1 MVKSIYRGRSFIVD
15 DKQIF
20 ASVEVCDHEVRMVV
34 GEFFSPRLNILKV
47 EMIPC
52 SGLSYN
58 TINNA
63 DEIISAIETACKQ
76 TEQMLGAKLEKVIL
90 SIPSYQMQRKSVR
103 VTVPVK
109 GYDGVVSVQDI
120 RNAMKLAERQV
131 SIGKELALVQTVCVK
146 YTIDGIASRRIPIG
160 ERAKELVVDID
171 LLCADRQL
179 AYSLVGC
186 IEKAGLQ
193 VMDIYL
199 DTYAAAKEAALFEQS
214 VDRNV
219 VLLKMEREATTVA
232 RLSKGKLME
241 STIVPLG
248 VGSIAARVVDEYG
261 LKREEACELVKYS
274 ARLNEKV
281 NSTNPVYIWS
291 VNGNA
296 KKITEAELCKCISP
310 LVSKWVEDMQKI
322 LSGILQA
329 GPSTVIITGE
339 GGEMQGLNELLQSSL
354 NCEVRN
360 YIPETLGARNAGMT
374 TCLGLF
380 YAYKDK
386 LPITGYTDNS
396 LDMKAFMDSVSYRER
411 KPNSEDT
418 LTGKLKGMFS
428 TSNKK

>member
-1 MVKSIYRGRSFIVD
+1 MD

-109 GYDGVVSVQDI
+109 GYDGIVSVQDI

>member
-1 MVKSIYRGRSFIVD
+1 MD

-171 LLCADRQL
+171 LVCADRQL

>member
-1 MVKSIYRGRSFIVD
+1 MD

-63 DEIISAIETACKQ
+63 DEMISAIETACKQ

>member
-1 MVKSIYRGRSFIVD
+1 MD

-76 TEQMLGAKLEKVIL
+76 TEQMLSAKLEKVIL

-386 LPITGYTDNS
+386 LPITGYNDNS

>member
-1 MVKSIYRGRSFIVD
+1 MD

-171 LLCADRQL
+171 VLCADRQL

-428 TSNKK
+428 TSNKNKDCGK

>member
-1 MVKSIYRGRSFIVD
+1 MD

-329 GPSTVIITGE
+329 GSSTVIITGE

>member
-1 MVKSIYRGRSFIVD
+1 MD

-219 VLLKMEREATTVA
+219 VLLKTEREATTVA

>member
-1 MVKSIYRGRSFIVD
+1 MD

-310 LVSKWVEDMQKI
+310 LVSKWIEDMQKI

>member
-1 MVKSIYRGRSFIVD
+1 MD

-296 KKITEAELCKCISP
+296 KKITEAELCKCISL

>member
-1 MVKSIYRGRSFIVD
+1 MD

-20 ASVEVCDHEVRMVV
+20 ASAEVCDHEVRMVV

-329 GPSTVIITGE
+329 GPSIVIITGE

>member
-1 MVKSIYRGRSFIVD
+1 MD

-131 SIGKELALVQTVCVK
+131 SIGKELALVQTECVK

>member
-1 MVKSIYRGRSFIVD
+1 M
-15 DKQIF
+15 
-20 ASVEVCDHEVRMVV
+20 
-34 GEFFSPRLNILKV
+34 
-47 EMIPC
+47 
-52 SGLSYN
+52 
-58 TINNA
+58 
-63 DEIISAIETACKQ
+63 
-76 TEQMLGAKLEKVIL
+76 
-90 SIPSYQMQRKSVR
+90 
-103 VTVPVK
+103 
-109 GYDGVVSVQDI
+109 
-120 RNAMKLAERQV
+120 
-131 SIGKELALVQTVCVK
+131 
-146 YTIDGIASRRIPIG
+146 
-160 ERAKELVVDID
+160 
-171 LLCADRQL
+171 
-179 AYSLVGC
+179 
-186 IEKAGLQ
+186 
-193 VMDIYL
+193 
-199 DTYAAAKEAALFEQS
+199 
-214 VDRNV
+214 
-219 VLLKMEREATTVA
+219 
-232 RLSKGKLME
+232 
-241 STIVPLG
+241 
-248 VGSIAARVVDEYG
+248 
-261 LKREEACELVKYS
+261 KYS

>member
-1 MVKSIYRGRSFIVD
+1 MD

-76 TEQMLGAKLEKVIL
+76 TEQMLSAKLEKVIL

-354 NCEVRN
+354 KCEVRN

>member
-1 MVKSIYRGRSFIVD
+1 MD

-193 VMDIYL
+193 VMDIYF

-274 ARLNEKV
+274 TRLNEKV

>member
-1 MVKSIYRGRSFIVD
+1 MD

-281 NSTNPVYIWS
+281 NSTNTVYIWS

-386 LPITGYTDNS
+386 LPITGYNDNS

>member
-1 MVKSIYRGRSFIVD
+1 MD

-354 NCEVRN
+354 NCKVRN

>member
-1 MVKSIYRGRSFIVD
+1 
-15 DKQIF
+15 
-20 ASVEVCDHEVRMVV
+20 
-34 GEFFSPRLNILKV
+34 
-47 EMIPC
+47 
-52 SGLSYN
+52 
-58 TINNA
+58 
-63 DEIISAIETACKQ
+63 
-76 TEQMLGAKLEKVIL
+76 
-90 SIPSYQMQRKSVR
+90 
-103 VTVPVK
+103 
-109 GYDGVVSVQDI
+109 
-120 RNAMKLAERQV
+120 
-131 SIGKELALVQTVCVK
+131 
-146 YTIDGIASRRIPIG
+146 
-160 ERAKELVVDID
+160 
-171 LLCADRQL
+171 
-179 AYSLVGC
+179 
-186 IEKAGLQ
+186 
-193 VMDIYL
+193 MDIYL

>member
-1 MVKSIYRGRSFIVD
+1 MD

-76 TEQMLGAKLEKVIL
+76 TEQMLGAKLENVIL

>member
-1 MVKSIYRGRSFIVD
+1 
-15 DKQIF
+15 
-20 ASVEVCDHEVRMVV
+20 
-34 GEFFSPRLNILKV
+34 
-47 EMIPC
+47 MIPC

-76 TEQMLGAKLEKVIL
+76 TEQMLSAKLEKVIL

>member
-1 MVKSIYRGRSFIVD
+1 MD

-146 YTIDGIASRRIPIG
+146 YTIDGISSRRIPIG

>member
-1 MVKSIYRGRSFIVD
+1 MD

>member
-1 MVKSIYRGRSFIVD
+1 MD

-360 YIPETLGARNAGMT
+360 YIPETLGARDAGMT

-386 LPITGYTDNS
+386 LPIAGYNDNS

>member
-1 MVKSIYRGRSFIVD
+1 MD

-20 ASVEVCDHEVRMVV
+20 ASVEVTDHEVRMAV
-34 GEFFSPRLNILKV
+34 GEFFGPRLNILKV

-52 SGLSYN
+52 GGLSYN
-58 TINNA
+58 TMNNA
-63 DEIISAIETACKQ
+63 DEITSAIETACKQ
-76 TEQMLGAKLEKVIL
+76 TEQNLGTKVEKVIL
-90 SIPSYQMQRKSVR
+90 SIPSYQMVRKSVR

-109 GYDGVVSVQDI
+109 GFDGTITVQDI
-120 RNAMKLAERQV
+120 RSAMKLAENQV
-131 SIGKELALVQTVCVK
+131 SIGKELALIQTVCVK
-146 YTIDGIASRRIPIG
+146 YTVDGIATRRLPLG
-160 ERAKELVVDID
+160 ERASELVVDID
-171 LLCADRQL
+171 LQCADRQL

-199 DTYAAAKEAALFEQS
+199 DTFAAATEAVLFEQS

-219 VLLKMEREATTVA
+219 VLLKMEREATTVC
-232 RLSKGKLME
+232 RLAKGKLME
-241 STIVPLG
+241 STIIPLG
-248 VGSIAARVVDEYG
+248 VGTIAASVVDKYG
-261 LKREEACELVKYS
+261 LKREEACELVKYG

-281 NSTNPVYIWS
+281 YSTNPVYIWQE
-291 VNGNA
+291 NGNA
-296 KKITEAELCKCISP
+296 KKITEKDLCECIYP
-310 LVSKWVEDMQKI
+310 TVSKWVENMQKI
-322 LSGILQA
+322 LAGILQA

-396 LDMKAFMDSVSYRER
+396 LDMDAFIQSVSYRE
-411 KPNSEDT
+411 KKANTEDT
-418 LTGKLKGMFS
+418 LTGKLKGMFN
-428 TSNKK
+428 NKK

>member
-1 MVKSIYRGRSFIVD
+1 MD

-360 YIPETLGARNAGMT
+360 YIPETLGARNAGKT

>member
-1 MVKSIYRGRSFIVD
+1 MD

-261 LKREEACELVKYS
+261 LKRDEACELVKYS

-310 LVSKWVEDMQKI
+310 LVSKWIEDMQKI

>member
-1 MVKSIYRGRSFIVD
+1 MD

-20 ASVEVCDHEVRMVV
+20 ASVEVCDHEGRMVV

-339 GGEMQGLNELLQSSL
+339 GGEMQGLNELLHSSL

-360 YIPETLGARNAGMT
+360 YIPETLGSRNAGMT

>member
-1 MVKSIYRGRSFIVD
+1 MD

-52 SGLSYN
+52 SVLSYN

>member
-1 MVKSIYRGRSFIVD
+1 MD

-186 IEKAGLQ
+186 FEKAGLQ

>member
-1 MVKSIYRGRSFIVD
+1 MD
-15 DKQIF
+15 NKQIY
-20 ASVEVCDHEVRMVV
+20 AAVEVSDHEVRMVV

-52 SGLSYN
+52 GGLSYN
-58 TINNA
+58 TMNSA
-63 DEIISAIETACKQ
+63 DDITSAIETACKQ
-76 TEQMLGAKLEKVIL
+76 TEQMLGAKVEKVIL
-90 SIPSYQMQRKSVR
+90 SIPSYQMQKKSVR

-109 GYDGVVSVQDI
+109 GYDAVVTVQDI
-120 RNAMKLAERQV
+120 RNAMKLAEQQV

-186 IEKAGLQ
+186 VEKAGLQ

-219 VLLKMEREATTVA
+219 ILLKMEREATTIA
-232 RLSKGKLME
+232 RFAKGKLME
-241 STIVPLG
+241 TTILPLG
-248 VGSIAARVVDEYG
+248 VGNIASRVVDQYG
-261 LKREEACELVKYS
+261 LKREEACELIKYS

-281 NSTNPVYIWS
+281 FSSNPVYIWS
-291 VNGNA
+291 ENGNA
-296 KKITEAELCKCISP
+296 KKITEAELCKCIAP
-310 LVSKWVEDMQKI
+310 MVNKWLANMQKI
-322 LSGILQA
+322 LGGILQA

-354 NCEVRN
+354 NVEVRN

-374 TCLGLF
+374 ACLGLF

-396 LDMKAFMDSVSYRER
+396 LDMDAFIRSVSYRER

-428 TSNKK
+428 NNVKK

>member
-1 MVKSIYRGRSFIVD
+1 MV

-20 ASVEVCDHEVRMVV
+20 AAVEVSDHEVRMVV
-34 GEFFSPRLNILKV
+34 GEFFGPRLNILKV

-52 SGLSYN
+52 GGLSYN
-58 TINNA
+58 TINNEE
-63 DEIISAIETACKQ
+63 DIITAIKTACKQ
-76 TEQMLGAKLEKVIL
+76 TEQMLGSKVQKVIL
-90 SIPSYQMQRKSVR
+90 SIPSYLMQKKSVR

-109 GYDGVVSVQDI
+109 GYDAVVSVQDI
-120 RNAMKLAERQV
+120 RKAMGIAEQEV
-131 SIGKELALVQTVCVK
+131 SIGKELALIQTVCVK

-186 IEKAGLQ
+186 VEKAGLQ

-214 VDRNV
+214 VDRTV
-219 VLLKMEREATTVA
+219 ILLKMEREATTIA
-232 RLSKGKLME
+232 RLSRGKLVE
-241 STIVPLG
+241 TTVVPIG
-248 VGSIAARVVDEYG
+248 VGAIASRVVDEYG

-291 VNGNA
+291 ENGNA
-296 KKITEAELCKCISP
+296 KKITETELCNCIWP
-310 LVSKWVEDMQKI
+310 MVGKWVTNMQKI
-322 LSGILQA
+322 LEGILKA
-329 GPSTVIITGE
+329 SPSTVIITGE

-374 TCLGLF
+374 ACLGLF

-396 LDMKAFMDSVSYRER
+396 LDMESFIRSVSYRER

-428 TSNKK
+428 NNVKK

>member
-1 MVKSIYRGRSFIVD
+1 
-15 DKQIF
+15 
-20 ASVEVCDHEVRMVV
+20 
-34 GEFFSPRLNILKV
+34 
-47 EMIPC
+47 MIPC

>member
-1 MVKSIYRGRSFIVD
+1 MD

-20 ASVEVCDHEVRMVV
+20 ASVEVCDHEVSMVV
-34 GEFFSPRLNILKV
+34 CVFFSPRLNILKV

-360 YIPETLGARNAGMT
+360 YIPETLGARNADMT

>member
-1 MVKSIYRGRSFIVD
+1 MD

-386 LPITGYTDNS
+386 LPITGYNDNS

>member
-1 MVKSIYRGRSFIVD
+1 MD

-76 TEQMLGAKLEKVIL
+76 TEQMLSAKLEKVIL

-109 GYDGVVSVQDI
+109 GYDRVVSVQDI

-291 VNGNA
+291 ANGNA

>member
-1 MVKSIYRGRSFIVD
+1 MD

-241 STIVPLG
+241 STIIPLG

>member
-1 MVKSIYRGRSFIVD
+1 MD

-76 TEQMLGAKLEKVIL
+76 TEQMLSAKLEKVIL

>member
-1 MVKSIYRGRSFIVD
+1 MD

-360 YIPETLGARNAGMT
+360 YIPETLGARDAGMT

-386 LPITGYTDNS
+386 LPITGYNDNS

>member
-1 MVKSIYRGRSFIVD
+1 MD

-310 LVSKWVEDMQKI
+310 LVSHWVEDMQKI